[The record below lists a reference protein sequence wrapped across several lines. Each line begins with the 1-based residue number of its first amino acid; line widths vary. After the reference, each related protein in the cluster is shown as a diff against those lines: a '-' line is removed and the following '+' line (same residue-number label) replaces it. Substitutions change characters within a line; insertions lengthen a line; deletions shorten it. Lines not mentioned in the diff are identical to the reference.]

1 MIHPFRLSWFSL
13 SSTWKACLLAVLA
26 QAWWAPLAVSQVQPY
41 LWRSIGPYGGDARSF
56 AAVPGDPQHLYLGDT
71 DNWIFESRDAGATWT
86 RLSRIGELNDPGD
99 LIVDSIVVDESDPS
113 TLFAGVWRTYQ
124 PDGGLYVSHDG
135 GKTWKPIPALHGQSI
150 RSLAQAPSDANVIV
164 AGSLQGVYRSLD
176 HGATWDLISPP
187 PDNPLSK
194 EIHEV
199 ESLAIDPRK
208 PEVIYAGT
216 WHLPWKTSDDGA
228 HWHNIKQG
236 VIDDSDVFSIIL
248 DPEKPSIVYASACS
262 GIYKSEN
269 GGEVFHKI
277 QGIPATAR
285 RTRVL
290 MQDTHHREV
299 VYAGTT
305 EGLYRTRDGGHEW
318 KPLTG
323 ADVIIN
329 DIYLDPS
336 HPGRILLAT
345 DRGGVLASDDD
356 GATFAQSNQGFSARK
371 VEALV
376 ADSRDPR
383 RILAGV
389 VNDKSYGGVFLTTDS
404 GANWGQIATGLDG
417 RDVFTLAQ
425 AKDGTVLGGTSHGI
439 FALETGADFS
449 DPHWTMRSSIVNYG
463 TKIVSENVNGHKVNR
478 IENIT
483 IPAREMSSRV
493 AAFDLTGETWLSA
506 TSEGLFTSTD
516 QGATWQGGLVLG
528 SAEYNSVAVWDGEM
542 LASRRHGVVFSKDQ
556 GKTWDPMQ
564 IPSRIKDIRKIAFS
578 KDGELWIGAGDGV
591 YFSRDRGVNWF
602 WLEKVPVWDCGDLF
616 FDPRTGHMLATSRS
630 SPVLYSIDPKSLAF
644 TATTTGF
651 RLFMARSAAGIRFA
665 ASLQDGVLID
675 PEAPIAPKVSVASTK
690 PDLAKPAP
698 TKPGESP
705 LVKPALQQP

>member
-1 MIHPFRLSWFSL
+1 MS
-13 SSTWKACLLAVLA
+13 
-26 QAWWAPLAVSQVQPY
+26 APLALSQAHPY

-56 AAVPGDPQHLYLGDT
+56 AAVPGEPQHLYLGDV
-71 DNWIFESRDAGATWT
+71 DNWIFESRDGGTTWM
-86 RLSRIGELNDPGD
+86 RLSRIGEANDPGD
-99 LIVDSIVVDESDPS
+99 LLVDNIVVDESDPS
-113 TLFAGVWRTYQ
+113 TLFAGVWRAYQ
-124 PDGGLYVSHDG
+124 PDGGLYVSHDA
-135 GKTWKPIPALHGQSI
+135 GKSWKAVPALRGQSI
-150 RSLAQAPSDANVIV
+150 RSLAQAPSNADVIV
-164 AGSLQGVYRSLD
+164 AGSLQGVYRSRD
-176 HGATWDLISPP
+176 HGVTWDLISPP
-187 PDNPLSK
+187 GSK

-216 WHLPWKTSDDGA
+216 WHLPWKTTDDGA

-248 DPEKPSIVYASACS
+248 DPERSSIVYASACS

-290 MQDTHHREV
+290 MQDTRHREV

-305 EGLYRTRDGGHEW
+305 EGLYRTRDAGREW
-318 KPLTG
+318 QRLTG
-323 ADVIIN
+323 ADVIVN
-329 DIYLDPS
+329 DIYLDPE
-336 HPGRILLAT
+336 HAGRILLAT
-345 DRGGVLASDDD
+345 DRGGVLVSGDD
-356 GATFAQSNQGFSARK
+356 GVTFAQSNQGFSARK

-376 ADSRDPR
+376 ADGRDPR

-404 GANWGQIATGLDG
+404 GESWGQIAAGLDG

-425 AKDGTVLGGTSHGI
+425 AKDGTLLAGTSHGI
-439 FALETGADFS
+439 FALETGDDFS
-449 DPHWTMRSSIVNYG
+449 DPHWVMRSSIVNYG
-463 TKIVSENVNGHKVNR
+463 TRIITENVNGGKVNR

-493 AAFDLTGETWLSA
+493 AAFDLTGDTWLTA

-516 QGATWQGGLVLG
+516 HGATWQGGLVLG
-528 SAEYNSVAVWDGEM
+528 SAEYNSVAVWDGQM
-542 LASRRHGVVFSKDQ
+542 LASRRRGVVYSKDQ
-556 GKTWDPMQ
+556 GKTWDPMA

-578 KDGELWIGAGDGV
+578 KEGELWIGTGDGI
-591 YFSRDRGVNWF
+591 YFSRDKGANWF

-616 FDPRTGHMLATSRS
+616 FDPRTGRMLATSRS

-651 RLFMARSAAGIRFA
+651 RLFMARAAAGIRFA

-675 PEAPIAPKVSVASTK
+675 TELPVAPKTSVASTK
-690 PDLAKPAP
+690 SDLTQPAP
-698 TKPGESP
+698 TKPALTESP
-705 LVKPALQQP
+705 LVKPALTEPQP